1 MKLISCY
8 IENFGNMK
16 QRSFDFERGLTSV
29 CEQNGYGKTTLA
41 SFLKA
46 MFYGLK
52 QTRKSDKELGERER
66 FYPFEGGKFGGN
78 VVFEKGGVIYKIER
92 FFGRKS
98 VTEDMYTVYENGDV
112 IATGAGAC
120 DDFGKDYFGL
130 DEQSFLRTVFLN
142 SADTESG
149 ATGDISR
156 MLNGFVDDADFDGA
170 KKILEKQQKEY
181 KAGRGRGGKIDEKH
195 DRITELK
202 ILIDNKEKIN
212 GELAR
217 KYADRKELAK
227 TVAELEEK
235 CNSSRDTNLV
245 LQKWRTYDGFTADA
259 EAERKKLAAIEEKYP
274 EGLPDEEEAA
284 ELKRKAEAL
293 NLANERQISAVL
305 SNEKAQRLEELSA
318 RFSAGV
324 PADEEI
330 SSINDI
336 SAGIIRLEAEIA
348 NCESFIKGGAEGKFP
363 MGVPDS
369 EEVKK
374 YNDKL
379 ISLRELRN
387 KPAPRGSV
395 SKKIALALA
404 VLAVVCLGA
413 GAGLMFV
420 KMLYGGI
427 LLGVGGVLAL
437 AGIFA
442 YFKGQINS
450 MKGAV
455 PSAEN
460 TELENE
466 IRSFLARYGYYSDGG
481 IEVDFN
487 NLTRD
492 IEIYNSVLAERG
504 KYESMLV
511 EKRAEADKA
520 KGQVLS
526 FLGRYGFT
534 GENAQADLTRLG
546 AMVTEYTALKAE
558 KEDISKR
565 SDAGKSEIEEY
576 ARAVRN
582 ILSKYAI
589 EERENLGLLA
599 EEIERGRSE
608 YDRLKEN
615 IERLEK
621 RASDY
626 RAENGLEER
635 PEGGDEDTQSID
647 AELSGKRGELSL
659 LDRDIADDEASVE
672 RLAEL
677 KEELETAKEEEAVLK
692 KKYDILCRTLAL
704 LEKAEQNLKDRYI
717 SPVKNSFLNYSG
729 LLEEVLGE
737 RVAFDKDFKVKFER
751 GGELRSDSHLSA
763 GQKSLCALCLRLAL
777 IDNMYKVE
785 KPFIIMDDP
794 FVHLDGE
801 HMERAKVLLKELAK
815 NKQIIYFCCHESRQ
829 V

>member
-16 QRSFDFERGLTSV
+16 QRGFDFERGLTSV

-78 VVFEKGGVIYKIER
+78 VVFEKGGVIVKIER
-92 FFGRKS
+92 FFGKKS
-98 VTEDMYTVYENGDV
+98 VTEDTYTVYEDGDAV
-112 IATGAGAC
+112 ITGAGAC

-142 SADTESG
+142 SSDTESG

-181 KAGRGRGGKIDEKH
+181 KAARGRGGKIDEKH
-195 DRITELK
+195 DRIIELK
-202 ILIDNKEKIN
+202 INIDNKEKIN

-217 KYADRKELAK
+217 KYAARRELAK
-227 TVAELEEK
+227 TVAGLEEK

-245 LQKWRTYDGFTADA
+245 LQKWATLDGFTSDA
-259 EAERKKLAAIEEKYP
+259 EAERQKLGAIAEKYP
-274 EGLPDEEEAA
+274 DGLPDAEEAG

-293 NLANERQISAVL
+293 SLANERQISAVL
-305 SNEKAQRLEELSA
+305 SSEKAQRLEELSA
-318 RFSAGV
+318 KFSDGV
-324 PADEEI
+324 PTDGEI

-336 SAGIIRLEAEIA
+336 SASIYRLEAEIT
-348 NCESFIKGGAEGKFP
+348 NCESFIKGGGEGKFP
-363 MGVPDS
+363 VGIPDGD
-369 EEVKK
+369 EIKK
-374 YNDKL
+374 YNDNL
-379 ISLRELRN
+379 ISLRESKN
-387 KPAPRGSV
+387 KPAQQKTD
-395 SKKIALALA
+395 KKIPIVFALFALI
-404 VLAVVCLGA
+404 LIGA
-413 GAGLMFV
+413 GVGLLFVHTIAGGAV
-420 KMLYGGI
+420 
-427 LLGVGGVLAL
+427 LGVGAVSVLVA
-437 AGIFA
+437 IFT

-450 MKGAV
+450 MRAAT

-466 IRSFLARYGYYSDGG
+466 IRIFLARYGYYSDSG

-492 IEIYNSVLAERG
+492 IEEYKLWLEERG
-504 KYESMLV
+504 KYESRLE
-511 EKRAEADKA
+511 EKRAEADEAKA
-520 KGQVLS
+520 KVSS
-526 FLGRYGFT
+526 FLNGYGFT

-546 AMVTEYTALKAE
+546 AMVQEFAALKAE
-558 KEDISKR
+558 KEDIVNR
-565 SDAGKSEIEEY
+565 SASGRAEIGEY
-576 ARAVRN
+576 TRTINDILNKYSIAV
-582 ILSKYAI
+582 
-589 EERENLGLLA
+589 RENLTGLA
-599 EEIERGRSE
+599 EEIERDRSDA
-608 YDRLKEN
+608 DRLKEN

-635 PEGGDEDTQSID
+635 PAGAEDTQSID
-647 AELSGKRGELSL
+647 AELSKKRDELSL
-659 LDRDIADDEASVE
+659 LDREIADDEASVE

-677 KEELETAKEEEAVLK
+677 KEELETAKEEEEVLK
-692 KKYDILCRTLAL
+692 KKYDIICRTLSL

-777 IDNMYKVE
+777 IDNMYKSE

-801 HMERAKVLLKELAK
+801 HLKRAKVLLRELAK
-815 NKQIIYFCCHESRQ
+815 AKQIIYFCCHESRQ